1 MGFNTSVVIL
11 NDALGSLE
19 DDNEFG
25 ARLAAGIRAIQ
36 IKRPQDVRI
45 GNHLNACHII
55 ESHHAD
61 QMQPLVVGSN
71 YGWPIEGTY
80 FDWRG
85 SNEEIELELL
95 QQLAKKH
102 GYGLRRLKGAR

>member
-1 MGFNTSVVIL
+1 MGYNTTVVIL

-19 DDNEFG
+19 EDDGFG
-25 ARLAAGIRAIQ
+25 KRLAAGIRALQ
-36 IKRPQDVRI
+36 SSRPRDVSI
-45 GNHLNACHII
+45 GGHVNACHVV
-55 ESHHAD
+55 ETHHAD
-61 QMQPLVVGSN
+61 QMVPIMVGSN

-80 FDWRG
+80 VSWRG

-102 GYGLRRLKGAR
+102 GYGLRRLKK